1 MVGEGHK
8 LAVYAYMRIVAD
20 LEMKVARFALG
31 GYAQQIIDIHRPS
44 LRKKYPETITL
55 ALRAQ

>member
-1 MVGEGHK
+1 
-8 LAVYAYMRIVAD
+8 MRIVAD